1 MRGTA
6 VPADAP
12 EREYDCKADART
24 LMEAEEIRA
33 DEKRMQGVREH
44 AGRLK
49 SAVGRGKRAKREKVR
64 E

>member
-12 EREYDCKADART
+12 ECDPKHDARM

-33 DEKRMQGVREH
+33 DEKRMAKVREH
-44 AGRLK
+44 AKRLH
-49 SAVGRGKRAKREKVR
+49 SAVGRGKRAKREKER